1 MSLKFSN
8 YNILHCPVAP
18 FAAESEKVLLWNT
31 VTGSFRAFE
40 GKSGAAVRR
49 AVSNGRPEML
59 TDELIRDFVDGGF
72 LIPEEKDELSIL
84 EAELAA
90 VSSGS
95 SEYTGNYFRI
105 LTTTRCNAACPYC
118 YEHGVPVQE
127 MSMTTAGDTA
137 AFIISRAY
145 GGYAILEWFGGEPLL
160 NTEPVT
166 RICEELQAAGIS
178 YSSRITTNGSL
189 WTDELVEKAG
199 EIWKLQ
205 SVQITLDGIGD
216 IHERTKG
223 LPPGSFQKTIDSI
236 RRLTQAGIRVLL
248 RIVHYEGRD
257 QEPLVEWI
265 ASEFRRD
272 PLISAYSAPGYAPGK
287 EHSPVL
293 MREVLALNKILIK
306 AGFWGSTQSLL
317 PHRRHIGCYSV
328 SPKNYTITPEGY
340 LCDCAHDLNS
350 VHDSVRSRKNPEVRR
365 AFLRETFSSE
375 CRICRLLPVCQGGCR
390 VAELGSAPMTQC
402 LPEKSIIAELMEMQD
417 DYRRKYE
424 KRYG

>member
-1 MSLKFSN
+1 M
-8 YNILHCPVAP
+8 
-18 FAAESEKVLLWNT
+18 
-31 VTGSFRAFE
+31 
-40 GKSGAAVRR
+40 
-49 AVSNGRPEML
+49 
-59 TDELIRDFVDGGF
+59 
-72 LIPEEKDELSIL
+72 
-84 EAELAA
+84 
-90 VSSGS
+90 
-95 SEYTGNYFRI
+95 
-105 LTTTRCNAACPYC
+105 
-118 YEHGVPVQE
+118 
-127 MSMTTAGDTA
+127 
-137 AFIISRAY
+137 
-145 GGYAILEWFGGEPLL
+145 
-160 NTEPVT
+160 
-166 RICEELQAAGIS
+166 
-178 YSSRITTNGSL
+178 
-189 WTDELVEKAG
+189 
-199 EIWKLQ
+199 
-205 SVQITLDGIGD
+205 
-216 IHERTKG
+216 
-223 LPPGSFQKTIDSI
+223 
-236 RRLTQAGIRVLL
+236 L
-248 RIVHYEGRD
+248 RIVHYKGRD

-265 ASEFRRD
+265 ASEFCRD
-272 PLISAYSAPGYAPGK
+272 PLISACSAPGYAPGK